1 MDAIIVSG
9 TTLAFGAVAAVQNV
23 AHPVSVARAVM
34 EKTPH
39 CLLAAKGAT
48 DFAHANGFAFVPT
61 ARLIGHAASGP
72 DHGTVGAV
80 ALDIHGHIAAAT
92 STGGTAN
99 KLPGRVGDS
108 PLIGC
113 GAIADDAVG
122 GASATG
128 HGESL
133 MRIMMAR
140 SAAELM
146 ANGASA
152 SEAAQRSVEI
162 LARRTGGRGG
172 LICLDA
178 QGRIGAAYNTH
189 PPRPRRPRRI
199 RQYHPR
205 PLTVI
210 QAKATV
216 GPAQVAR
223 SVSEGTPAHQL
234 STLPIS
240 PKRKRGYALSTL
252 PSSPKRKRGY
262 ALSTL
267 PSSPK
272 RKRGYSRSPTVDSA
286 KYPKA

>member
-1 MDAIIVSG
+1 MYALILHGGAGKFTEAHHQPALDACRRALDLGRALLRDGAASLDVVERVVNLLEDAPVFDAGTGSFPNAAGDIEMDAIIISG

-133 MRIMMAR
+133 MRVMMAR
-140 SAAELM
+140 AAAELM
-146 ANGASA
+146 AGGAPA
-152 SEAAQRSVEI
+152 SEAAKRSVEM

-178 QGRIGAAYNTH
+178 QGRIGAAYNTTH
-189 PPRPRRPRRI
+189 
-199 RQYHPR
+199 
-205 PLTVI
+205 L
-210 QAKATV
+210 
-216 GPAQVAR
+216 AR
-223 SVSEGTPAHQL
+223 AGFDASGDTIL
-234 STLPIS
+234 
-240 PKRKRGYALSTL
+240 AL
-252 PSSPKRKRGY
+252 
-262 ALSTL
+262 
-267 PSSPK
+267 
-272 RKRGYSRSPTVDSA
+272 
-286 KYPKA
+286 